1 MRIWNVMLILLVLP
15 ASLSL
20 AKGKKA
26 PRARISVLE
35 ASYSSSTSGQR
46 IIGDVYEFKVMTKAR
61 DILIDSVWFGY
72 TPVPCDV
79 YETKA
84 MHKVQ
89 KATEPGV
96 YLIRAN
102 KDLYRY
108 FFSSIDST
116 QAAQQFVA
124 PQSFKGVAM
133 IFYRYQG
140 KRFILRVPK
149 AVKKPSK
156 MQR

>member
-1 MRIWNVMLILLVLP
+1 MSLLKSILLLLLLP

-20 AKGKKA
+20 AKGKKIRPSRMSLVKA
-26 PRARISVLE
+26 T
-35 ASYSSSTSGQR
+35 YTSSTSGGR
-46 IIGDVYEFKVMTKAR
+46 IIGDVYEFKVMTGYR

-79 YETKA
+79 YETKS

-89 KATEPGV
+89 RAEVPGT

-102 KDLYRY
+102 KDLYRH

-116 QAAQQFVA
+116 QAAQQFIA
-124 PQSFKGVAM
+124 PQPFKGVAM
-133 IFYRYQG
+133 IFYQYQG
-140 KRFILRVPK
+140 KRYILRVPK
-149 AVKKPSK
+149 AESKPQK